1 MADPRSLSLRSLF
14 LCLLCG
20 QHHAATGTRYPFSCL
35 CEATAAGLE
44 TDLET
49 DEVRQGL
56 RPGALVCSLETD
68 LAVVAICSTGTSAP
82 PLGLELCV
90 PEGKPRV
97 VLAVLQAL
105 ILPRGDILSITYVT
119 SNYELQSLLNEW
131 SIPSSKTQDRPSS
144 GAISPCRRR
153 VPGQCSAHTQCAEY
167 SVGRESMASHLCLP
181 VYHSFCPALFK
192 LAGPKVGSL
201 EKK

>member
-1 MADPRSLSLRSLF
+1 MLTLETQSAVADPRSLSLRSLF

-82 PLGLELCV
+82 PLGRELCV

-97 VLAVLQAL
+97 VLALLQAL

-153 VPGQCSAHTQCAEY
+153 VPPAAEAHHPRRGADSGQLSGLRPPRARLDP
-167 SVGRESMASHLCLP
+167 GRRSTPCHPL
-181 VYHSFCPALFK
+181 
-192 LAGPKVGSL
+192 
-201 EKK
+201 

>member
-1 MADPRSLSLRSLF
+1 MSMLKCRATFQLRTTVVRSTSCSDRDEISFLVSL
-14 LCLLCG
+14 
-20 QHHAATGTRYPFSCL
+20 
-35 CEATAAGLE
+35 EATAAGLE

-82 PLGLELCV
+82 PLGRELCV

-97 VLAVLQAL
+97 VLALLQAL

-153 VPGQCSAHTQCAEY
+153 VPPAAEAHHPRRGADSGQLSGLRPPRARLDP
-167 SVGRESMASHLCLP
+167 GRRSTPCHPL
-181 VYHSFCPALFK
+181 
-192 LAGPKVGSL
+192 
-201 EKK
+201 

>member
-1 MADPRSLSLRSLF
+1 M
-14 LCLLCG
+14 
-20 QHHAATGTRYPFSCL
+20 
-35 CEATAAGLE
+35 
-44 TDLET
+44 
-49 DEVRQGL
+49 
-56 RPGALVCSLETD
+56 
-68 LAVVAICSTGTSAP
+68 AICSTGTSAP

-97 VLAVLQAL
+97 VLALLQAL

-153 VPGQCSAHTQCAEY
+153 VPPAAEAHHPRRGADSGQLSGLRPPRALRSLFTWRGLRPSSQMKSFVQDRVEQVKCAGATVSPIAGATSRDLTSIEAAITAEEAFP
-167 SVGRESMASHLCLP
+167 G
-181 VYHSFCPALFK
+181 AL
-192 LAGPKVGSL
+192 G
-201 EKK
+201 